1 MRQQKINEILTFLHR
16 SRKLESQKRYK
27 SSLLPSAQNTVAE
40 HSWRLSLMAFLI
52 AKECNLEIN
61 MERVLSLAMLH
72 DLAEAKTGDL
82 DAVDQ
87 IREGQKLIDKKAIL
101 EEEALNKMTSD
112 LSFGDWIYSLWR
124 EYEDQE
130 TVEAKFVKALDK
142 IEGFLHISE
151 VGVDNYILPEFSAD
165 YCEKAVAAFD
175 NITSH
180 FPNLKDF
187 LDDIKSQLKLEFE
200 KVGVKWVE

>member
-16 SRKLESQKRYK
+16 SRKLESQKRYR
-27 SSLLPSAQNTVAE
+27 SSLLPTAQNSVAE

-72 DLAEAKTGDL
+72 DLAEAKTGDY
-82 DAVDQ
+82 DAVEQ
-87 IREGQKLIDKKAIL
+87 IKEGQKLIDKKAVL
-101 EEEALNKMTSD
+101 EDEALHKMTSD

-130 TVEAKFVKALDK
+130 TVESKFVKALDK
-142 IEGFLHISE
+142 IEGFLHIAE
-151 VGVDNYILPEFSAD
+151 VGVDNYILPEFRSD
-165 YCEKAVAAFD
+165 YCEKAVATFD

-180 FPNLKDF
+180 FPNLKDL
-187 LDDIKSQLKLEFE
+187 LDDIKSQLKLELE